1 MSQNRWTESEG
12 SALVKQWRQSGMD
25 KKSFCNS
32 HGIGYARLLYWCKQ
46 FSEPSV
52 FKNTGGSFLPLE
64 VLPDAGNFQFR
75 INGPNGLVLE
85 LNGHEVPVAFIKA
98 LLTV

>member
-12 SALVKQWRQSGMD
+12 SALVQQWRQSGMD

-46 FSEPSV
+46 FSDSDV
-52 FKNTGGSFLPLE
+52 FKRAAGPFRSLE
-64 VLPDAGNFQFR
+64 VLPDAGNVEIR
-75 INGPNGLVLE
+75 IKG
-85 LNGHEVPVAFIKA
+85 
-98 LLTV
+98 LTVWYWS